1 MWLYLLVLIILAE
14 IIRVGKDLK
23 FFDDELKLLKKDS
36 LDVEVLIDCSCLREH
51 FIYEK
56 EEWKHIERPN
66 IRCNICNQRFSPH
79 QIPIS
84 INQKQPYQL
93 YKEKNQNRCEHYLD
107 SLHIPLAK
115 FKEDVS
121 QFSVGGDC

>member
-51 FIYEK
+51 FNYEK
-56 EEWKHIERPN
+56 E
-66 IRCNICNQRFSPH
+66 
-79 QIPIS
+79 
-84 INQKQPYQL
+84 
-93 YKEKNQNRCEHYLD
+93 
-107 SLHIPLAK
+107 
-115 FKEDVS
+115 
-121 QFSVGGDC
+121 